1 MHYRTPQIEL
11 LDPLDPFVDAL
22 GWSVTDVAG
31 PETELEELPVE
42 PTLLKL
48 TLT

>member
-1 MHYRTPQIEL
+1 MHYRTPHIEF

-22 GWSVTDVAG
+22 GWPVTDVAG
-31 PETELEELPVE
+31 PETELAELPAK